1 MIRHWTSEAFTA
13 HQYFGAGGFGDIET
27 YISSASITLPVF
39 SGIIPDISHTFDTD
53 THDYDIAAYFTGATS
68 YSIAPAVEAGWTF
81 NTSTG
86 LLTIDTDDAQA
97 FGDYVV
103 TGTNAGGDTDSNAFS
118 ITVAE
123 AALGGAPPKRKVKYV
138 DKSFFPWVQPEDDIL
153 EDFIE
158 EIKPKKRPKLKIVKR
173 TPDFDDTLQAERL
186 DRELVEELQRVE
198 KERKKRARRHK
209 AAIMLLLS

>member
-1 MIRHWTSEAFTA
+1 MA
-13 HQYFGAGGFGDIET
+13 
-27 YISSASITLPVF
+27 F
-39 SGIIPDISHTFDTD
+39 SG
-53 THDYDIAAYFTGATS
+53 
-68 YSIAPAVEAGWTF
+68 
-81 NTSTG
+81 
-86 LLTIDTDDAQA
+86 AQA
-97 FGDYVV
+97 TRLGLYG
-103 TGTNAGGDTDSNAFS
+103 GTRSLYGSFDGKVEQEIVELA
-118 ITVAE
+118 
-123 AALGGAPPKRKVKYV
+123 GGAPPKRKVKYV